1 MALAEEIDLIRQALL
16 KPALPTS
23 DYDLNPDVVLPKNR
37 KLQPAAVL
45 VALLPS
51 DNGLQVLLTKRA
63 ATLLHHPG
71 QIAFA
76 GGKVETVDNGPVEA
90 ALREA
95 QEEIGLMQNNVDI
108 LGTLPLHETVTG
120 FNVTP
125 VVALIKHAFDPK
137 PEPGEVAEVF
147 TVPLSHVTNL
157 ARFQA
162 QSRHWQGSR
171 RYYHTVPH
179 GPYYIWGATA
189 RILHALAQRLAT

>member
-1 MALAEEIDLIRQALL
+1 MALAKEINEIRQALQ

-37 KLQPAAVL
+37 KLRPAAVL
-45 VALLPS
+45 VALLTS
-51 DNGLQVLLTKRA
+51 DEGLQVLLTKRA
-63 ATLLHHPG
+63 ASLVHHPG

-76 GGKVETVDNGPVEA
+76 GGKVETADNGPVKA

-95 QEEIGLMQNNVDI
+95 WEEIGLMQNNVEV

-125 VVALIKHAFDPK
+125 VVGIIKRTFDPK

-147 TVPLSHVTNL
+147 SVPLAHVTEL
-157 ARFQA
+157 ARFQVR
-162 QSRHWQGSR
+162 SRHWQGSQ
-171 RYYHTVPH
+171 RYYQTVPY